1 MKIYFCDEC
10 NESIP
15 LQDIKANKITID
27 EGKIYCNDCAPKG
40 TRKDPV
46 GMSMWIGIAG
56 MLLCIALGMG
66 IMAVWGDAI
75 LRRGDQQ
82 TMDERVA
89 GLEGRLEAMRT
100 AHEARLTAID
110 SDLVESPDDAGSAG
124 KLARALRAIDANASV
139 ARQTRESAESG
150 AKELRAN
157 LDEHGKALERLRERI
172 EDELARLDRALTEN
186 VVEDLQRLAGGQDEL
201 KERIRL
207 MEGRVAN
214 VEALG
219 SGLLKQSAEATTAAA
234 VKKETPL
241 SPEVQKQLEANLLK
255 LKSDKPNDR
264 YAAAIWFMELEPP
277 IRTRRGE
284 QALVDTLKDASDY
297 VVTAAIASL
306 AEMGATWTIPHLIE
320 LLKSDN
326 EFILDGAIEA
336 LEKLSGRDLGIVS
349 SSEKG
354 DILAKVRE
362 LQTWWRENRSRLE

>member
-27 EGKIYCNDCAPKG
+27 EGKIYCDACAPKNSG
-40 TRKDPV
+40 KEAV
-46 GMSMWIGIAG
+46 GMSTWIVVAG
-56 MLLCIALGMG
+56 MLFCVALGMG
-66 IMAVWGDAI
+66 VMAVWGDTL
-75 LRRGDQQ
+75 LRRGDRQ

-89 GLEGRLEAMRT
+89 NIEKRFEGLKVN
-100 AHEARLTAID
+100 HEARLASLD
-110 SDLVESPDDAGSAG
+110 ADLMEGPGAEGSAG
-124 KLARALRAIDANASV
+124 KLARVLRAIDDNAG
-139 ARQTRESAESG
+139 AIRQLRSG
-150 AKELRAN
+150 VEASAKELRAN
-157 LDEHGKALERLRERI
+157 LEEQGKTTNRMRERI
-172 EDELARLDRALTEN
+172 EDELARLDRALSEN
-186 VVEDLQRLAGGQDEL
+186 LIDDLQRLSGGQEEL
-201 KERIRL
+201 QERLRL
-207 MEGRVAN
+207 LEGRIAN

-219 SGLLKQSAEATTAAA
+219 SGLLEKSAAVTTAA
-234 VKKETPL
+234 VVDKETPL
-241 SPEVQKQLEANLLK
+241 SPELKKQLEEKLRQ

-277 IRTRRGE
+277 IRTRKGE
-284 QALVDTLKDASDY
+284 QALVDTLGDSSDY

-326 EFILDGAIEA
+326 EFVLDGAIEA

-362 LQTWWRENRSRLE
+362 LQTWWRENRKRLE